1 LYGKYRHGIASD
13 LEKTVTA
20 MNMIDEM
27 RARWTRPFLVAGL
40 GFLLGTTAFAD
51 APSAGNAP
59 STQTAQLA
67 QALKMRLA
75 ADEAQAAQLENKI
88 ASAQDRTGAVQVADL
103 FGESD
108 KDKQARLQHEQAQD
122 SSIASLNER
131 VSDLENTLRQL
142 TGQMEQLDHRV
153 SEFDAKIARM
163 QKDFDYKLCT
173 LSAQQLSAAGGADDQ
188 NALPCNGAP
197 VQSNLGGAPAQLG
210 PPPAS
215 NGPAHLAPPPGVLG
229 TLPPGAPLP
238 QPTGPQ
244 DGPPLQTASIDTR
257 PQFDAALN
265 LLAKAQY
272 DEARAAFRAFAD
284 AHPKDDLTPQA
295 VYWVGDIAYVQ
306 KDYPNAARAFAEELK
321 KFPSSPRAPESML
334 RLGQS
339 LLAMNQKKEGC
350 TALAALPKSYPTASK
365 TIEAQ
370 AFGARKAADCR

>member
-1 LYGKYRHGIASD
+1 
-13 LEKTVTA
+13 
-20 MNMIDEM
+20 MNMTGEM
-27 RARWTRPFLVAGL
+27 RRTRPLLVASL
-40 GFLLGTTAFAD
+40 GILLGTAAFAD
-51 APSAGNAP
+51 SLPGGDAQSAP
-59 STQTAQLA
+59 TAQLA
-67 QALKMRLA
+67 RALKTRLA
-75 ADEAQAAQLENKI
+75 ADEAQAARLEGKI
-88 ASAQDRTGAVQVADL
+88 ATGQDRTGAMQVADL

-108 KDKQARLQHEQAQD
+108 QEKQARLQREQAQD

-153 SEFDAKIARM
+153 GEFDAKIARM

-173 LSAQQLSAAGGADDQ
+173 LSAQQLSAGGSADDQ

-197 VQSNLGGAPAQLG
+197 VQSNLGAPAAPIQMG
-210 PPPAS
+210 APPAS
-215 NGPAHLAPPPGVLG
+215 NGPVHLAPPPGVLG

-238 QPTGPQ
+238 QQTDSQ
-244 DGPPLQTASIDTR
+244 DGPSMQTASIDTH

-272 DEARAAFRAFAD
+272 DEARAAFRSFAD
-284 AHPKDDLTPQA
+284 THPKDDLTPQA

-306 KDYPNAARAFAEELK
+306 KDYPNAAHAFAEEIK
-321 KFPSSPRAPESML
+321 RFPASPRAPESML

-350 TALAALPKSYPTASK
+350 TFLAALPKTYPAASK
-365 TIEAQ
+365 TVQAQ
-370 AFGARKAADCR
+370 ALGARKAADCH

>member
-1 LYGKYRHGIASD
+1 
-13 LEKTVTA
+13 
-20 MNMIDEM
+20 MNVMGET
-27 RARWTRPFLVAGL
+27 RWTRPLLVASL
-40 GFLLGTTAFAD
+40 AFLLGTTAFAD
-51 APSAGNAP
+51 APSAGDAP
-59 STQTAQLA
+59 GAGTAQLA
-67 QALKMRLA
+67 QALKTRLA
-75 ADEAQAAQLENKI
+75 VDEAQAASLENRL
-88 ASAQDRTGAVQVADL
+88 AAAQDRTGAVQVADL

-122 SSIASLNER
+122 SSIAGLNER
-131 VSDLENTLRQL
+131 VGDLENTLRQL

-173 LSAQQLSAAGGADDQ
+173 LSAQQLAAGGGTDDQ

-197 VQSNLGGAPAQLG
+197 AQSNAGAPPQLG
-210 PPPAS
+210 PPPPS
-215 NGPAHLAPPPGVLG
+215 NTPIHLAPPPGVLG

-238 QPTGPQ
+238 QQMGPQPSGPQ
-244 DGPPLQTASIDTR
+244 DGAPMQTASIDTH

-272 DEARAAFRAFAD
+272 DEARAAFRIFAD

-370 AFGARKAADCR
+370 AVGARKAADCR

>member
-1 LYGKYRHGIASD
+1 
-13 LEKTVTA
+13 
-20 MNMIDEM
+20 MNMMGEM
-27 RARWTRPFLVAGL
+27 HARWARPLLVAGL

-51 APSAGNAP
+51 PPPAGTTQ
-59 STQTAQLA
+59 SRQTAALA
-67 QALKMRLA
+67 QALKTRLA
-75 ADEAQAAQLENKI
+75 ADEAQAASLESKI
-88 ASAQDRTGAVQVADL
+88 ASARDRAGAVQVADL

-122 SSIASLNER
+122 SGIASLNER
-131 VSDLENTLRQL
+131 VGDLENTLRQL

-173 LSAQQLSAAGGADDQ
+173 LSAKQLAAGGGADDQ
-188 NALPCNGAP
+188 NTLPCNGAP
-197 VQSNLGGAPAQLG
+197 AQSNIGGAPAQLG
-210 PPPAS
+210 PPPPS
-215 NGPAHLAPPPGVLG
+215 NTPIHLAPPPGVLG
-229 TLPPGAPLP
+229 TLPNGTTLP
-238 QPTGPQ
+238 QATAPQ
-244 DGPPLQTASIDTR
+244 DGPPVQTASVDTH

-306 KDYPNAARAFAEELK
+306 KDYQNAAHAFAEEIK
-321 KFPSSPRAPESML
+321 RFPSSPRAPESML

-350 TALAALPKSYPTASK
+350 TFLAALSKTYPAASK
-365 TIEAQ
+365 TIQAQ
-370 AFGARKAADCR
+370 AAGARKTADCR

>member
-1 LYGKYRHGIASD
+1 MGNM
-13 LEKTVTA
+13 VTA
-20 MNMIDEM
+20 MSMNGG
-27 RARWTRPFLVAGL
+27 AQWTRPLLVASL
-40 GFLLGTTAFAD
+40 GFLLVTTAFAD
-51 APSAGNAP
+51 APPPGVTPSAE
-59 STQTAQLA
+59 TARLA
-67 QALKMRLA
+67 QALKARLA
-75 ADEAQAAQLENKI
+75 ADEAQAAQLESKI
-88 ASAQDRTGAVQVADL
+88 AAAQERTGGMQVADL

-108 KDKQARLQHEQAQD
+108 KDKQARLQREQAQD
-122 SSIASLNER
+122 SGIANLNER

-173 LSAQQLSAAGGADDQ
+173 LSAQQLAAGGTDDQ
-188 NALPCNGAP
+188 NALPCNGTP
-197 VQSNLGGAPAQLG
+197 VQSNLGGAPV
-210 PPPAS
+210 
-215 NGPAHLAPPPGVLG
+215 HLAPPPGVLG
-229 TLPPGAPLP
+229 TLPPGTPLP
-238 QPTGPQ
+238 QATGSQ
-244 DGPPLQTASIDTR
+244 QGPAMQTASIDTR

-284 AHPKDDLTPQA
+284 AHPKDDLTQQA
-295 VYWVGDIAYVQ
+295 VYWVGDIAYVE
-306 KDYPNAARAFAEELK
+306 KDYPGAARAFAEELK
-321 KFPSSPRAPESML
+321 RFSSSPRAPESML

-370 AFGARKAADCR
+370 AVAARKTADCR

>member
-1 LYGKYRHGIASD
+1 M
-13 LEKTVTA
+13 VTA
-20 MNMIDEM
+20 MDMVGN
-27 RARWTRPFLVAGL
+27 RHARWARPLFVASL
-40 GFLLGTTAFAD
+40 GFLLATTAFAD
-51 APSAGNAP
+51 APPAGNTTSA
-59 STQTAQLA
+59 QTAELA
-67 QALKMRLA
+67 QALKTRLA
-75 ADEAQAAQLENKI
+75 ADEAQAALLESKI
-88 ASAQDRTGAVQVADL
+88 ASAQDRTGTLQVADL

-108 KDKQARLQHEQAQD
+108 KDRQERLQHEQAQD

-131 VSDLENTLRQL
+131 VGDLENTLRQL

-188 NALPCNGAP
+188 NALPCNGTPA
-197 VQSNLGGAPAQLG
+197 QSNPSASAAPAQMG
-210 PPPAS
+210 PPPPS
-215 NGPAHLAPPPGVLG
+215 NTPIHLAPPPGVLG
-229 TLPPGAPLP
+229 TLPTGAPLP
-238 QPTGPQ
+238 QTTAPQ
-244 DGPPLQTASIDTR
+244 DGPPLQTASIDTH

-306 KDYPNAARAFAEELK
+306 KDYQNAAHAFAEEIK
-321 KFPSSPRAPESML
+321 RFPSSPRAPESML

-350 TALAALPKSYPTASK
+350 TFLAALPKTYPAASK
-365 TIEAQ
+365 TVQAQ
-370 AFGARKAADCR
+370 ALGARKAADCH

>member
-1 LYGKYRHGIASD
+1 
-13 LEKTVTA
+13 
-20 MNMIDEM
+20 
-27 RARWTRPFLVAGL
+27 
-40 GFLLGTTAFAD
+40 
-51 APSAGNAP
+51 
-59 STQTAQLA
+59 
-67 QALKMRLA
+67 
-75 ADEAQAAQLENKI
+75 
-88 ASAQDRTGAVQVADL
+88 
-103 FGESD
+103 
-108 KDKQARLQHEQAQD
+108 LQREQAQD

-173 LSAQQLSAAGGADDQ
+173 LSAQQLSAGGGADDQ
-188 NALPCNGAP
+188 TALPCNGAP
-197 VQSNLGGAPAQLG
+197 AQSNPGGAPAQLG

-215 NGPAHLAPPPGVLG
+215 NGPVHLAPPPGVLG
-229 TLPPGAPLP
+229 TLSPGAPLP
-238 QPTGPQ
+238 LPIGSQ
-244 DGPPLQTASIDTR
+244 DGPAMQTAPIDTR
-257 PQFDAALN
+257 PQFDAALT

-272 DEARAAFRAFAD
+272 DEARAAFRSFAD

-306 KDYPNAARAFAEELK
+306 KDYPNAAHAFAEEIK
-321 KFPSSPRAPESML
+321 RFPASPRAPESML

-350 TALAALPKSYPTASK
+350 TFLAALPQKYPTASK

-370 AFGARKAADCR
+370 AVTARKAADCR

>member
-1 LYGKYRHGIASD
+1 M
-13 LEKTVTA
+13 TA
-20 MNMIDEM
+20 MNLDK
-27 RARWTRPFLVAGL
+27 RPQWTRPLLVASL
-40 GFLLGTTAFAD
+40 GFLLGTAAFAD
-51 APSAGNAP
+51 APPAREAQSAAAA
-59 STQTAQLA
+59 QTVR
-67 QALKMRLA
+67 ALQTRLA
-75 ADEAQAAQLENKI
+75 ADEAQAAQLESKI
-88 ASAQDRTGAVQVADL
+88 SEAKDRTGDVRVADL

-122 SSIASLNER
+122 SSIATLNER
-131 VSDLENTLRQL
+131 VNDLENTLRQL

-173 LSAQQLSAAGGADDQ
+173 LSAQQLSAGGTEDQ

-197 VQSNLGGAPAQLG
+197 VQSSFGGAPAQLG

-215 NGPAHLAPPPGVLG
+215 SAPAHLAPPPGVLG

-238 QPTGPQ
+238 QPTGSQ
-244 DGPPLQTASIDTR
+244 DGPQLQSASIDNR

-306 KDYPNAARAFAEELK
+306 KDYPGAAHAFAEELK
-321 KFPSSPRAPESML
+321 RFSSSPRAPESML

-350 TALAALPKSYPTASK
+350 TALAALPKSYPSASK

-370 AFGARKAADCR
+370 AVAARKAADCR